1 MQPEMKWVLNKM
13 PQSEDRNLQVMSL
26 ENVKKARAFHKSFPQ
41 YAVTPLANLE
51 GMASSLGL
59 GGLYVKDESYRF
71 GLNAFKV
78 LGGSFA
84 MARYIADETG
94 KDVSDCDF
102 EYLTSKQLQKDFG
115 QATFFKLLFICL
127 KAPQKLVLTILQKR
141 AHK

>member
-59 GGLYVKDESYRF
+59 GG
-71 GLNAFKV
+71 
-78 LGGSFA
+78 
-84 MARYIADETG
+84 
-94 KDVSDCDF
+94 
-102 EYLTSKQLQKDFG
+102 
-115 QATFFKLLFICL
+115 
-127 KAPQKLVLTILQKR
+127 
-141 AHK
+141 